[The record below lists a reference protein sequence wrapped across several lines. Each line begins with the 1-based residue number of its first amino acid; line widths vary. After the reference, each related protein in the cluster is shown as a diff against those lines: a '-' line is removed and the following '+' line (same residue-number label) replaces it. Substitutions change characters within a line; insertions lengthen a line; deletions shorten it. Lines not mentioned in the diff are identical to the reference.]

1 MRKGNEAMRFTRIIA
16 GTITAG
22 LVGLVPVAVSSPAN
36 AATPYTTVVAITA
49 STPGVAYGDDITID
63 GAVTDNTGGSASFGT
78 ATLQVYSTKN
88 PVWTTVQTDDT
99 AGSFIFFD
107 VKPES
112 NAQYK
117 VVYSGFT
124 AANGDTYSASESA
137 PVAVAVQRT
146 DSLKTK
152 GLSVIGKIKP
162 DFAKK
167 KVVIKRKQG
176 KKYVSW
182 KKIKTDNKG
191 VFRFKAPNKR
201 GFKFSVTIPSD
212 THYVGFTKLY
222 YVY

>member
-1 MRKGNEAMRFTRIIA
+1 MRFTRIIA

-22 LVGLVPVAVSSPAN
+22 VVGLVPVSVSSPAN
-36 AATPYTTVVAITA
+36 AAVPYTTVVAATA
-49 STPGVAYGDDITID
+49 SAPGVVYGDDISIN
-63 GAVTDNTGGSASFGT
+63 GAVTDTAGGSVFYGT
-78 ATLQVYSTKN
+78 ATLQVYSSKN
-88 PVWTTVQTDDT
+88 PVWTTVQTDET
-99 AGSFIFFD
+99 GGSFYFFD

-112 NAQYK
+112 NSQYK

-124 AANGDTYSASESA
+124 ATNGDTYSVSESA
-137 PVAVAVQRT
+137 PVTVAVQRA

-182 KKIKTDNKG
+182 KKVKTDSKG
-191 VFRFKAPNKR
+191 VFRFKAPSQR
-201 GFKFSVTIPSD
+201 GFKFTVTIPSD
-212 THYVGFTKLY
+212 THYVGFTKGY
-222 YVY
+222 YVS